1 MPYLCELCNLLLLML
16 YFRVTGFE
24 ELGNTDS
31 FPTSVLEKRLGK
43 SGIVYYFEYGIFFFR
58 YVLFPSKLLKR

>member
-1 MPYLCELCNLLLLML
+1 MIKIMPYLCELCNLLLPML

-43 SGIVYYFEYGIFFFR
+43 SGIVYYFELFFFQIR
-58 YVLFPSKLLKR
+58 FISF

>member
-43 SGIVYYFEYGIFFFR
+43 SGIVYYFEYR
-58 YVLFPSKLLKR
+58 